1 MRHDIH
7 SQCLVISQA
16 VFVAHLGHCCLEQL
30 LKDKQRHFAALGHS
44 RIVHLQAIVPVKSLL
59 FSFLCFSST
68 KPKKQTPFS
77 TSMTMKRL
85 PESFKCCCRRSER
98 FTGALNNL
106 LFHNRR
112 PLKDVATTV
121 LSCFQSSV
129 QSPAGSGWVYSCGKL
144 SITDGISPT
153 DKTQVRDFT

>member
-1 MRHDIH
+1 MQNSALLLLNRNAASAKSNFGSI
-7 SQCLVISQA
+7 LYT
-16 VFVAHLGHCCLEQL
+16 VFFRFWIGAHLGHHCLEQL

-44 RIVHLQAIVPVKSLL
+44 RIVHLQAIVPLKSLL

-68 KPKKQTPFS
+68 KSTKQTPFS

-129 QSPAGSGWVYSCGKL
+129 
-144 SITDGISPT
+144 
-153 DKTQVRDFT
+153 

>member
-1 MRHDIH
+1 MRHDIC
-7 SQCLVISQA
+7 SQCLIISQF
-16 VFVAHLGHCCLEQL
+16 VFVAHLGHHCLEQL

-44 RIVHLQAIVPVKSLL
+44 RIVHLQAIVLLKSLL

-68 KPKKQTPFS
+68 KSTRQTPFS

-121 LSCFQSSV
+121 LSCFQSIV
-129 QSPAGSGWVYSCGKL
+129 QSQTASGWVYSCGKL